1 MESIFAGSF
10 QKLAITLA
18 PVICH
23 GQVHI
28 QIIAAIL
35 SAGAG
40 NFAGKV
46 SHKAE
51 TIGNQALYILAL
63 IVAGKQQIEA
73 GTAAHG
79 AKVQHLIF
87 PIRLI
92 TQVSSCQVLHGV
104 HLGGI
109 HNRLFVG
116 TGKAQVEGGDG
127 GLPCLVLTGY
137 IKTRLQPDMVD
148 GKAGDLFHMVSPFLH
163 L

>member
-18 PVICH
+18 PVVCH

-28 QIIAAIL
+28 QVIAAVL
-35 SAGAG
+35 GAG
-40 NFAGKV
+40 TGYLTLKV
-46 SHKAE
+46 CHKAE
-51 TIGNQALYILAL
+51 AIGNQALYILAL
-63 IVAGKQQIEA
+63 IVAGEQQIKA

-79 AKVQHLIF
+79 AKVQHLIL
-87 PIRLI
+87 PVGLI
-92 TQVSSCQVLHGV
+92 AQVSSCQVLHGV

-148 GKAGDLFHMVSPFLH
+148 GKTGDLFHMVSPFLH